1 MSDRD
6 NFGTFLFGFLLG
18 GITGAV
24 VALLYAPQSGDETR
38 AVIKEKAIELADK
51 TGDSL
56 EESYAQAE
64 KAANDAVTKA
74 QDLIKVAQ
82 EKTSEVGTERSG
94 NPGGSQIQGDQIEET
109 GRTLHLTKATP
120 PPF

>member
-6 NFGTFLFGFLLG
+6 NFGIFLFGFLVG

-51 TGDSL
+51 TGDTL
-56 EESYAQAE
+56 EEAYAQAE
-64 KAANDAVTKA
+64 QAANDAVAKA
-74 QDLIKVAQ
+74 QGLIKVAQ
-82 EKTSEVGTERSG
+82 EKSSDLTQKGQV
-94 NPGGSQIQGDQIEET
+94 ILEEA
-109 GRTLHLTKATP
+109 KAKVSKNKKP
-120 PPF
+120 EEPSI

>member
-51 TGDSL
+51 TGDTL
-56 EESYAQAE
+56 EEIYAKAE
-64 KAANDAVTKA
+64 LAVKDAVSIA
-74 QDLIKVAQ
+74 QELIKVAQ
-82 EKTSEVGTERSG
+82 EKTSDLSKKGQVLL
-94 NPGGSQIQGDQIEET
+94 EET
-109 GRTLHLTKATP
+109 KAKVTKTKKSEEP
-120 PPF
+120 TEPEI

>member
-51 TGDSL
+51 TGDTL
-56 EESYAQAE
+56 EETYAQAE
-64 KAANDAVTKA
+64 KAANDAVAKA
-74 QDLIKVAQ
+74 QDMIKAAQ
-82 EKTSEVGTERSG
+82 EKTSELGQKGQVILEGAKSRV
-94 NPGGSQIQGDQIEET
+94 
-109 GRTLHLTKATP
+109 TKAKKP
-120 PPF
+120 EEPSI

>member
-51 TGDSL
+51 TGDTL
-56 EESYAQAE
+56 EETYAQAE

-82 EKTSEVGTERSG
+82 EKTSELGQKGQV
-94 NPGGSQIQGDQIEET
+94 ILEEAKS
-109 GRTLHLTKATP
+109 RVSKTKKP
-120 PPF
+120 EEPSI

>member
-1 MSDRD
+1 MADRD

-56 EESYAQAE
+56 EESYTKAE
-64 KAANDAVTKA
+64 QAANDAVSKA
-74 QDLIKVAQ
+74 QEMIKVAQ
-82 EKTSEVGTERSG
+82 EKASEVTQKG
-94 NPGGSQIQGDQIEET
+94 QVILEET
-109 GRTLHLTKATP
+109 KSKVTKAKKP
-120 PPF
+120 EEPSI